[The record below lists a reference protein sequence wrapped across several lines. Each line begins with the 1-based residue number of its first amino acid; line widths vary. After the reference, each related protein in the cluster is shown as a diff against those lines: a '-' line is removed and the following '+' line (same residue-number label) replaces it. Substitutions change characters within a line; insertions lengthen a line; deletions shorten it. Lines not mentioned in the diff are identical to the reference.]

1 MIAGNPLRT
10 RFISWSVFIL
20 AVLAI
25 FTFRVVPD
33 PRVETDILALLPQEQ
48 TDHALDASLEEFSA
62 QLARKQ
68 IFLVGSDGVDDARL
82 AAAAFAKTLESSG
95 AFSSVQWQLDI
106 DLSQRIAIYLP
117 HRAFLLSPRD
127 QRALEDGDK
136 NSIVNRALR
145 SAYTPVGFMQPLG
158 LADDPLGFTNDFL
171 RSTAQLTGHTRVE
184 GDVLVAE
191 RNGRQFVLVITEIDG
206 HPFATAT
213 QERVMP
219 AITRAR
225 QAAKDA
231 TTAPVEI
238 VGSGSIQ
245 HASAAAERATQ
256 EVTTFGTLE
265 SIAVVVLLVLV
276 FGSIRPLILGLV
288 TLALAIVAAYT
299 VVHLVFG
306 KVHILALVFG
316 SSLIGSVIDY
326 SIHFLADRFRDPVHW
341 TPAAALPNVGP
352 AILLGLTTTVVGYL
366 VLAAVPFPG
375 LEQIAVFCMTGLVVG
390 CGSVL
395 CLYPIL
401 ASARGKLPKFGP
413 RVGNS
418 IDGVLRRWRW
428 SRSTSW
434 ALALLAVGVGSG
446 IARVDVQD
454 DIKAL
459 QQSPAHLVEEEMRV
473 RDVLG
478 TGIETR
484 FFIVSGDSAQSVLES
499 EERLARSLDGLV
511 RDGALG
517 SYQAV
522 ASSVPP
528 ISRQRLN
535 RELLEK
541 NVYAPGALFD
551 QVMNSFGFEPSA
563 IEQRR
568 DEFEAAHA
576 PLSVD
581 EWLNSPASQGR
592 RHLWLGKLE
601 TRYAAVVTLGGIVDL
616 ASLQRLQLP
625 GVQLIDRVAQT
636 THTLSRYR
644 YALTLLLAAVYVV
657 AGLILMRRFGW
668 REALRMWLPSISATL
683 VTVGVFG
690 WLGVHFNLFTL
701 LALWLV
707 LGLGIDYGIFLRHGR
722 DHRVTAIL
730 SVTLSACTTLIAF
743 GLLALS
749 TTPFIRSIGL
759 TLLFAISLSWLFALL
774 ACMTEQEIHG

>member
-10 RFISWSVFIL
+10 RFIGWSVFIL
-20 AVLAI
+20 AVLAV
-25 FTFRVVPD
+25 FALRVVPD

-48 TDHALDASLEEFSA
+48 TDHALDTALEAFSA

-68 IFLVGSDGVDDARL
+68 IFLVGSDTVNDARL
-82 AAAAFAKTLESSG
+82 AAAAFAKTLETSG
-95 AFSSVQWQLDI
+95 AFSSVQWQLDV
-106 DLSQRIAIYLP
+106 DLSQRTAVYLT

-127 QRALEDGDK
+127 QQMLEAGDEK
-136 NSIVNRALR
+136 SIVNRALR

-171 RSTAQLTGHTRVE
+171 RSTAELTGNTGVD
-184 GDVLVAE
+184 GDVLVAG
-191 RNGRQFVLVITEIDG
+191 RDGRQFVLVTTEIDG

-219 AITRAR
+219 AFAHAR
-225 QAAKDA
+225 QAAKEA
-231 TTAPVEI
+231 TSAPVEI
-238 VGSGSIQ
+238 IGSGSIQ
-245 HASAAAERATQ
+245 HASAAAERATH
-256 EVTTFGTLE
+256 EVATFGTLE
-265 SIAVVVLLVLV
+265 SIAVVLLLVLV

-288 TLALAIVAAYT
+288 TLVLAIVAAYT
-299 VVHLVFG
+299 AVHLVFG

-326 SIHFLADRFRDPVHW
+326 SIHFFADRFRDPAQW
-341 TPAAALPNVGP
+341 TPAAALPHVGP
-352 AILLGLTTTVVGYL
+352 AILLGLTTTLVGYL

-395 CLYPIL
+395 CVYPIL
-401 ASARGKLPKFGP
+401 AGARGKLPKLGP
-413 RVGNS
+413 LVGHS

-428 SRSTSW
+428 SRSTW
-434 ALALLAVGVGSG
+434 WVLAVLVVAVASG

-459 QQSPAHLVEEEMRV
+459 QQSPVHLVDEEKRV

-484 FFIVSGDSAQSVLES
+484 FFLVSGESAQSVLEA
-499 EERLARSLDGLV
+499 EERLARALDELV

-517 SYQAV
+517 SYQGV
-522 ASSVPP
+522 ASGVPS
-528 ISRQRLN
+528 IARQRLN
-535 RELLEK
+535 HELLEK
-541 NVYAPGALFD
+541 NVYAPGAVFD
-551 QVMNSFGFEPSA
+551 QVMNAFGFEPSA

-568 DEFEAAHA
+568 AEFEAAHA
-576 PLSVD
+576 PLTVD
-581 EWLNSPASQGR
+581 EWLNSPASHGR
-592 RHLWLGKLE
+592 RHLWLGKFD
-601 TRYAAVVTLGGIVDL
+601 TRYAAVVTLGGIVDV

-644 YALTLLLAAVYVV
+644 YAMTLLLAVVYVV

-668 REALRMWLPSISATL
+668 REGLRMLLPSIAATL
-683 VTVGVFG
+683 ATVGIFG
-690 WLGVHFNLFTL
+690 WLGVPFNLFTL

-774 ACMTEQEIHG
+774 ACMTEKEIHG